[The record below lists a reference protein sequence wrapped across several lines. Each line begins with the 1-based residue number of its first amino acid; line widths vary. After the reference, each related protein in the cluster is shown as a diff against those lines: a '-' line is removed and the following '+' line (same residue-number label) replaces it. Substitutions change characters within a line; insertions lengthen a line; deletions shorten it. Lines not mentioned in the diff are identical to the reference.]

1 MGAGAALVGLGVL
14 GAVQQGQM
22 ARQAGRQANATAKYN
37 AAVSEQEAKAAED
50 KAAVDESIHRDRTK
64 KALSTLRA
72 RIGKSGVTSP
82 AQAKAIEESIGAA
95 EMDALTIRHSGK
107 VEAGRLRSGAKVE
120 RIRGESAA
128 KAGKLA
134 QRASTIR
141 AGTSLLSA
149 GMKRGG
155 KGGGGGSDLLP
166 GRTIRTSV
174 PSGGRFSTSIGTF

>member
-1 MGAGAALVGLGVL
+1 MATAALVGIGAL
-14 GAVQQGQM
+14 GAIQQGQLS
-22 ARQAGRQANATAKYN
+22 RQAGRQANATAKYN
-37 AAVSEQEAKAAED
+37 AAVGEQEAVAAED

-72 RIGKSGVTSP
+72 RMGKSGVTSP
-82 AQAKAIEESIGAA
+82 AQAQAIEESIEAA
-95 EMDALTIRHSGK
+95 EMDALTIRHGGK
-107 VEAGRLRSGAKVE
+107 VEAGRLRSGAKIE

-128 KAGKLA
+128 KAGKLS
-134 QRASTIR
+134 QRASLIT

-149 GMKRGG
+149 GMNR
-155 KGGGGGSDLLP
+155 KGSGGGGSDLLP